1 MMASIQTVGLWREAE
16 ALQHQKMLYGFLGIS
31 TKKQGPMGGD
41 IWIIH
46 LNLNESKTGFQK
58 AQSWS

>member
-31 TKKQGPMGGD
+31 TKKTGSNG
-41 IWIIH
+41 WRH
-46 LNLNESKTGFQK
+46 LDYTFEFK
-58 AQSWS
+58 